1 MSDVKYYFFTQKISI
16 NLPTWYF
23 LLKHYHSNCQLTLIQ
38 SFDLPIVTSTRVAR
52 PYQGFRT
59 LCKVEKQIWDLR
71 IILNTHD
78 ISKWNYS
85 GLVNHA
91 CKKPESEIHK
101 LAPEGGTITQD
112 QLIQATILLN
122 SLIRRKGT
130 ECKHFL
136 KHCSKWLQTAWCT
149 NSNQI
154 CS

>member
-1 MSDVKYYFFTQKISI
+1 MSEVKYYFFTQKYQSTYQLDI
-16 NLPTWYF
+16 F
-23 LLKHYHSNCQLTLIQ
+23 LLKHYHSNCQLTLMQ
-38 SFDLPIVTSTRVAR
+38 SFDLPIVTSTWVAR
-52 PYQGFRT
+52 PYPGFLT
-59 LCKVEKQIWDLR
+59 LCKVYKQLWDLR

-91 CKKPESEIHK
+91 CKKPQSEIHK